1 MTERLLEICE
11 QRIGSLELETRALW
25 CHIRELE
32 RDLHRIRLYTVAQ
45 VALFT
50 LLSLGIITGVV

>member
-25 CHIRELE
+25 CHIRKLE
-32 RDLHRIRLYTVAQ
+32 RDLHRIRLYTAVQ